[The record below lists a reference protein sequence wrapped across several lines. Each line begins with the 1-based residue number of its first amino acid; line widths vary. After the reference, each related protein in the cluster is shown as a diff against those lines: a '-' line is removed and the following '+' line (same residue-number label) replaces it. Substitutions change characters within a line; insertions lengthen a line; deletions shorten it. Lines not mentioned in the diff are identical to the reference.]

1 MNFKGFFTALLG
13 KDVDTSTMSEAEL
26 ADEATAKIAALGTI
40 EKRLNALENAK
51 ENAKEN
57 DEVAGMASSIESLTD
72 KLTELKTAQEG
83 LTEKQTIIA
92 TELESVKT
100 DIADLK
106 GNEKPQTPESDQGT
120 LYTLEQAAEKLA
132 AEGKETKGIN
142 VTATPTELGI

>member
-51 ENAKEN
+51 VN

-106 GNEKPQTPESDQGT
+106 GNEKPQTPGYDQGT
-120 LYTLEQAAEKLA
+120 LYTLEQAAEKLS
-132 AEGKETKGIN
+132 AEWEETKGIN

>member
-51 ENAKEN
+51 VN